1 MGMNPIHSVDAPFRR
16 VSGEIQDQT
25 ASHNGKMQSG
35 GQDARVWPEWLRWK
49 CFLPDVEAGG
59 GMVMIDSLREIHIK
73 ICSARIVM
81 YSQRHI
87 C

>member
-1 MGMNPIHSVDAPFRR
+1 MCMNPIHSVNALFRR
-16 VSGEIQDQT
+16 ESGEIQDQT

-35 GQDARVWPEWLRWK
+35 GQDAVYGQNGFDKNSFFRMLNPV
-49 CFLPDVEAGG
+49 G
-59 GMVMIDSLREIHIK
+59 GMVRIDSLREIHIK

-81 YSQRHI
+81 YSQRNV

>member
-1 MGMNPIHSVDAPFRR
+1 VYGQNGFDRNAFFRMLKP
-16 VSGEIQDQT
+16 V
-25 ASHNGKMQSG
+25 
-35 GQDARVWPEWLRWK
+35 
-49 CFLPDVEAGG
+49 G